1 MGSKSKFNSNISQSH
16 KVMSKQMIDF
26 KVIFISL
33 VLLDAIHV
41 DNYSYAIG
49 HMMPRSTP
57 NEKIP
62 GRKCNVVM

>member
-1 MGSKSKFNSNISQSH
+1 
-16 KVMSKQMIDF
+16 MSKQMIDF